1 LKKIIILFSIIVILS
16 VVCFFLPN
24 IWTTSPFLP
33 HTTNLIVGG
42 EVIKDIDPP
51 IVENG
56 QILLSLPIIKQ
67 YIDPSVHWDKK
78 VGKIIFTT
86 RQKVVSMKTD
96 KLTAMVNS
104 NPVDLNIPTRLINDT
119 PYIPIQFLSEILE
132 MQIEYIEKNNVVIL
146 DKQTSAIYKAV
157 TIVENADIRKSP
169 SLRSKIVSKN
179 LTQNQSMRV
188 FGESKTWYNVR
199 TKEGIV
205 GYIEK
210 KYVEKTSEDIK
221 ITKPEKNQ
229 FPQWKPENGK
239 INMVWEY
246 VYMKTPNMSK
256 TKKIHSLD
264 VVSPT
269 WFTVIDDEGTVEN
282 KADPEYIKWA
292 HGNGYKVWGLISN
305 NFDKDITHEVLNNAD
320 KREKVIQQILIYS
333 KLYKLDGINIDFEN
347 VYYTDKDMLT
357 QLIRELCP
365 LLREQGLIISID
377 VTMKSSS
384 ELWSKFYDRK
394 ALADLVDYVAL
405 MAYDQHWGSSPVAGS
420 VAQYNWVERGLV
432 SILEEVPNEK
442 LLLGLP
448 FYTRLWKEEK
458 IDGETKVS
466 STAITMPKANEII
479 KNKKLNLVWDNQ
491 SGQYYAH
498 YMEDKITY
506 KIWFEDKK
514 SINLKSSLIHKYN
527 LAGAASWRR
536 GFETEEIWTTLSDSL
551 KNTKNYIQWAN
562 ANKSE
567 YIID

>member
-1 LKKIIILFSIIVILS
+1 MKKFVLLILAVAVLSI
-16 VVCFFLPN
+16 VCFFLPN

-33 HTTNLIVGG
+33 HRTNLIVGG

-51 IVENG
+51 IIENG
-56 QILLSLPIIKQ
+56 QILLSLPIIKE
-67 YIDPSVHWDKK
+67 YIDSSVLWDKK

-86 RQKVVSMKTD
+86 KQKVVSMKTD

-104 NPVDLNIPTRLINDT
+104 NPVNLNIPARLINDT
-119 PYIPIQFLSEILE
+119 PYIPIQFLSEILKI
-132 MQIEYIEKNNVVIL
+132 QIEYIEKNNVVIL
-146 DKQTSAIYKAV
+146 DKQVSTIHKAV
-157 TIVENADIRKSP
+157 TIVKNADIRKSP
-169 SLRSKIVSKN
+169 SVRSKIVSKN
-179 LTQNQSMRV
+179 LEQNKPMRV
-188 FGESKTWYNVR
+188 FSESKTWYNVR
-199 TKEGIV
+199 TEEGIV

-221 ITKPEKNQ
+221 IEKPEETQSSRWTPK
-229 FPQWKPENGK
+229 NGK

-246 VYMKTPNMSK
+246 VNIKTADMSK
-256 TKKIHSLD
+256 TKKIDGLD

-269 WFTVIDDEGTVEN
+269 WFAITDLEGTVAN
-282 KADPEYIKWA
+282 KADPEYVKWA
-292 HGNGYKVWGLISN
+292 HSNGYQVWGLISN
-305 NFDKDITHEVLNNAD
+305 NFDKDLTHEVLNNAD
-320 KREKVIQQILIYS
+320 KREKIIQQILIYS

-347 VYYTDKDMLT
+347 VYYKDKDMLT
-357 QLIRELCP
+357 QLMKEMSP

-384 ELWSKFYDRK
+384 EVWSKFYDRK
-394 ALADLVDYVAL
+394 ALSELVDYIAL
-405 MAYDQHWGSSPVAGS
+405 MAYDQHPANSAVSGS
-420 VAQYNWVERGLV
+420 VAQYDWVEQGLLR
-432 SILEEVPNEK
+432 ILEEVPNEK

-466 STAITMPKANEII
+466 STAITMNKANEII
-479 KNKKLNLVWDNQ
+479 KDKKLDLIWDSK

-498 YMEDKITY
+498 YIENKITY

-527 LAGAASWRR
+527 LAGTASWRR
-536 GFETEEIWTTLSDSL
+536 GYETEEVWTTLADSL
-551 KNTKNYIQWAN
+551 KNNKSYVQWAN

-567 YIID
+567 YNME